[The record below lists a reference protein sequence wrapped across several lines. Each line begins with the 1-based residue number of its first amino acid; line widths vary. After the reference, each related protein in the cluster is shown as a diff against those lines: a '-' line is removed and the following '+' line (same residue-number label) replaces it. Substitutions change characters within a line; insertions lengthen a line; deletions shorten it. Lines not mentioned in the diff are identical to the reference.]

1 MVQCIRASPETD
13 MNIIHNAIAAIPP
26 GVQLALAGL
35 GALWV
40 GSKTLS
46 LLRLFLSMFV
56 LSGTN
61 LRKYGKKGTWAIV
74 TGASDGLGKEYATQL
89 AAKGFNLVLVSRTLS
104 KLEKLAQE
112 LQDKFAGVQT
122 KVLDMDF
129 AADKDTDYERLAK
142 LLDGL
147 EIGILINNVGQ
158 SHSIP
163 VPFTL
168 TDNVEMENIITI
180 NCKGTL
186 KVTRI
191 VAPGMQ
197 SRRRGLIL
205 TMGSFGGWMPMPLL
219 ATYSGSKAFL
229 QFWSTALATELKP
242 DNVDVHLV
250 LSYLVTTAMSKVRR
264 PSLLIPSPKQ
274 FVRTALGKV
283 GVGSWHSIGYTYTPH
298 WSHALMAWF
307 VENTVGIGSYIGLKF
322 NRSMH
327 IDIRNRAL
335 RKAAR
340 EAKKN

>member
-1 MVQCIRASPETD
+1 MDT
-13 MNIIHNAIAAIPP
+13 IHDAIAAVPRTA
-26 GVQLALAGL
+26 QLALGGL

-40 GSKTLS
+40 GSKVLS
-46 LLRLFLSMFV
+46 FLRLVLSMFV

-61 LRKYGKKGTWAIV
+61 LRKYGGKGTWAVV
-74 TGASDGLGKEYATQL
+74 TGASDGLGKEFATQL
-89 AAKGFNLVLVSRTLS
+89 AAKGFNLLLVSRTRS
-104 KLEKLAQE
+104 KLETFQTE
-112 LQDKFAGVQT
+112 LQAKHSGLQT
-122 KVLDMDF
+122 DILAMDF
-129 AADKDTDYERLAK
+129 AAVDNDADYAHLTQRIEG
-142 LLDGL
+142 LDV
-147 EIGILINNVGQ
+147 GILINNVGQ

-168 TDNVEMENIITI
+168 TDESEMESIINI
-180 NCKGTL
+180 NCRGTL

-205 TMGSFGGWMPMPLL
+205 TMGSFGGWMPTPLL

-229 QFWSTALATELKP
+229 QFWSTALAAELKP
-242 DNVDVHLV
+242 DNVDVQLV

-264 PSLLIPSPKQ
+264 PSLLIPSPKP
-274 FVRTALGKV
+274 FVRAALGKV
-283 GVGSWHSIGYTYTPH
+283 GVGSWQNTAYTYTPH

-307 VENTVGIGSYIGLKF
+307 VENTVGIGSSVGLNV

-327 IDIRNRAL
+327 VDIRNRAL

>member
-1 MVQCIRASPETD
+1 MDA
-13 MNIIHNAIAAIPP
+13 IHDVIAAVPRAA
-26 GVQLALAGL
+26 QLALAGL

-40 GSKTLS
+40 ASKALS
-46 LLRLFLSMFV
+46 ILQLLLSIFV
-56 LSGTN
+56 LSGTD
-61 LRKYGKKGTWAIV
+61 LRKYGGKGTWAVV
-74 TGASDGLGKEYATQL
+74 TGASDGLGKEFATQL
-89 AAKGFNLVLVSRTLS
+89 AAKGFNLLLVSRTQS
-104 KLEKLAQE
+104 KLEAFQAE
-112 LQDKFAGVQT
+112 LQAKYPGLQT
-122 KVLDMDF
+122 DILAMDF
-129 AADKDTDYERLAK
+129 AAVDNDADYARLAK
-142 LLDGL
+142 RVDSLDV
-147 EIGILINNVGQ
+147 GILINNVGQ

-168 TDNVEMENIITI
+168 TDESEMENIINI
-180 NCKGTL
+180 NCRGTL

-205 TMGSFGGWMPMPLL
+205 TMGSFGGWMPTPLL

-229 QFWSTALATELKP
+229 QFWSTALASELQP
-242 DNVDVHLV
+242 DNVDVQLV

-264 PSLLIPSPKQ
+264 PSLLIPSPKP
-274 FVRTALGKV
+274 FVRAALGKV
-283 GVGSWHSIGYTYTPH
+283 GVGDWQSTASTYTPH
-298 WSHALMAWF
+298 WSHAIMAWF
-307 VENTVGIGSYIGLKF
+307 IENTIGVGNSIGVGV

>member
-1 MVQCIRASPETD
+1 MDA
-13 MNIIHNAIAAIPP
+13 IHDFIAAVPRSA
-26 GVQLALAGL
+26 QLALAGL

-40 GSKTLS
+40 GSKVLS
-46 LLRLFLSMFV
+46 LLRLVLSMFV

-61 LRKYGKKGTWAIV
+61 LRKYGGKGTWAVV
-74 TGASDGLGKEYATQL
+74 TGASDGLGKEFATQL
-89 AAKGFNLVLVSRTLS
+89 AAKGFNLLLVSRTQS
-104 KLEKLAQE
+104 KLEALQKE
-112 LQDKFAGVQT
+112 LQAKYPGLETDSLA
-122 KVLDMDF
+122 MDF
-129 AADKDTDYERLAK
+129 SAVDNEGDYDRLAK
-142 LLDGL
+142 RVDSLDV
-147 EIGILINNVGQ
+147 GILINNVGQ

-168 TDNVEMENIITI
+168 TDNTEMENIINI
-180 NCKGTL
+180 NCRGTL

-205 TMGSFGGWMPMPLL
+205 TMGSFGGWMPTPLL

-229 QFWSTALATELKP
+229 QFWSAAVAAELKP
-242 DNVDVHLV
+242 DNVDVQLV

-264 PSLLIPSPKQ
+264 PSLFIPSPKP
-274 FVRTALGKV
+274 FVRAALGKV
-283 GVGSWHSIGYTYTPH
+283 GVGSWHNTAYTYTPH

-307 VENTVGIGSYIGLKF
+307 VENTVGIGSYVGLKV

-327 IDIRNRAL
+327 IDIRTRAL